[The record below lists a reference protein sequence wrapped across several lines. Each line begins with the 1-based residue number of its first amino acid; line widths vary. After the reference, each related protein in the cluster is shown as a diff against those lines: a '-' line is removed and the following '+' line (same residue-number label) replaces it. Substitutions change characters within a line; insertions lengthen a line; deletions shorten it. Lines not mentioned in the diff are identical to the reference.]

1 MTVLTLPHSTE
12 DWSITEA
19 NGATVAE
26 VNKNM
31 QQWLNGPKSPGLVIL
46 EHEVTPERLYIHPS
60 HLTRFAAL
68 HAVRR
73 NVHG

>member
-1 MTVLTLPHSTE
+1 MTVLTLPRSTE

-46 EHEVTPERLYIHPS
+46 EHEVTPEPSDMYASRLTH
-60 HLTRFAAL
+60 FAAL
-68 HAVRR
+68 RAVRR
-73 NVHG
+73 NVYG